1 GHGYT
6 GIDYRL
12 ALKEQ
17 YPEREFITQWQES
30 DLEFIQRL
38 LADVG
43 VYFRF
48 ETHGEHNCDVMVISD
63 YEQGYQQVADIV
75 YKQPSGTLDN
85 GVESVW
91 DMTLHSQMVEAS
103 VKVQD
108 YNYRDAQANLLG
120 EVNSQQKDNTT
131 YGTDYRYDEHYKGLN
146 SNGNG
151 SNVNNNDINNHN
163 SNNDDDIDSDT
174 NNHDDD
180 ENSGGIDTD
189 DSQGSNGNNNDN
201 SRDNNSDISTNSGNT
216 SNGVE
221 SGEWYARIRHERAI
235 SRQILIRGKSNQANL
250 APGQHI
256 RI

>member
-1 GHGYT
+1 
-6 GIDYRL
+6 
-12 ALKEQ
+12 
-17 YPEREFITQWQES
+17 
-30 DLEFIQRL
+30 
-38 LADVG
+38 
-43 VYFRF
+43 
-48 ETHGEHNCDVMVISD
+48 
-63 YEQGYQQVADIV
+63 
-75 YKQPSGTLDN
+75 
-85 GVESVW
+85 
-91 DMTLHSQMVEAS
+91 MVEAS

-146 SNGNG
+146 SNG
-151 SNVNNNDINNHN
+151 SNANNNDINNHN

-180 ENSGGIDTD
+180 DENGGDIDTD
-189 DSQGSNGNNNDN
+189 DSQGSNGNSDG
-201 SRDNNSDISTNSGNT
+201 SDNNSDNTNGSNSNNNSSDISTNSGNT

-256 RI
+256 RIKGSAIAGIDEGIMI

>member
-1 GHGYT
+1 
-6 GIDYRL
+6 
-12 ALKEQ
+12 Q

-103 VKVQD
+103 VTVQD

-146 SNGNG
+146 SNG

-180 ENSGGIDTD
+180 DENSGDIDTGD
-189 DSQGSNGNNNDN
+189 SNGNNNDN

-216 SNGVE
+216 NNGVE

-235 SRQILIRGKSNQANL
+235 SRQILIRGKSNHANL
-250 APGQHI
+250 APGGMSTLFSTKKI
-256 RI
+256 RSSISFVFNR

>member
-1 GHGYT
+1 
-6 GIDYRL
+6 
-12 ALKEQ
+12 
-17 YPEREFITQWQES
+17 
-30 DLEFIQRL
+30 
-38 LADVG
+38 
-43 VYFRF
+43 
-48 ETHGEHNCDVMVISD
+48 
-63 YEQGYQQVADIV
+63 QVADIV

-103 VKVQD
+103 VTVQD

-146 SNGNG
+146 SNGN
-151 SNVNNNDINNHN
+151 NVNNNDINNHN

-174 NNHDDD
+174 NNHDGNGDD
-180 ENSGGIDTD
+180 IDTY
-189 DSQGSNGNNNDN
+189 DSQGSNGNSNDI
-201 SRDNNSDISTNSGNT
+201 DNNSDNTNGSNSNSNNNSSDINSNQANT
-216 SNGVE
+216 GNGVE

-256 RI
+256 RIKGSAIAGIDEGIMI